1 MNLEF
6 AVDPGSYSVILHFA
20 ENFATTAGER
30 VFAIAVNDFVY
41 LGSYD
46 ILQQVRIRAVLES
59 CAAMLP
65 LLT

>member
-6 AVDPGSYSVILHFA
+6 AVDPGCYLVILHFA
-20 ENFATTAGER
+20 ENFATAAGER

-46 ILQQVRIRAVLES
+46 ILQQVWIRAVLES